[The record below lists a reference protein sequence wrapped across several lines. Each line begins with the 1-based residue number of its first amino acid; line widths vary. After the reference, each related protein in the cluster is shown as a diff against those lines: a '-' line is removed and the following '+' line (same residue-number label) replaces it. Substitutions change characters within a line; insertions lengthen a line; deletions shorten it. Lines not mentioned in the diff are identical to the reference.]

1 MKHEVDTDFSYYLGN
16 IQRVDAPPFLLT
28 RIKEKAMANSDIKV
42 GRGWVLAGGMSLAM
56 VLIMNVVI
64 INRDS
69 AKQQKTQ
76 NLVESMNLAA
86 DNTLY
91 Q

>member
-28 RIKEKAMANSDIKV
+28 RIKEKIKTEPEIKV
-42 GRGWVLAGGMSLAM
+42 GMGWVLAGGMSLIM
-56 VLIMNVVI
+56 MLIMNVAI

-69 AKQQKTQ
+69 VKHPKTQ
-76 NLVESMNLAA
+76 NLIESMNLAPE
-86 DNTLY
+86 NTLY

>member
-28 RIKEKAMANSDIKV
+28 RIKEKIKTNPEIKV
-42 GRGWVLAGGMSLAM
+42 GMGWVLAGGMSLIM
-56 VLIMNVVI
+56 MLIMNVAI

-69 AKQQKTQ
+69 VKHPKTQ
-76 NLVESMNLAA
+76 NLIESMNLAPE
-86 DNTLY
+86 NTLY